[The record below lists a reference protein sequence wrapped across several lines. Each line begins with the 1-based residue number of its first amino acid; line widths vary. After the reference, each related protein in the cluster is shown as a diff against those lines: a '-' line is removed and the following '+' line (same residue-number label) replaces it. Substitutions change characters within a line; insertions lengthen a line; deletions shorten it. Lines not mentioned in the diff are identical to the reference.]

1 MDEKRIP
8 DTAETVEKTFTQ
20 AELNRILA
28 DRLTRDRDRRAAEL
42 DEREKAL
49 KARELAVIA
58 AEKLAA
64 AGLPKGL
71 AEVLR
76 YDDEAQ
82 LDTAIE
88 QLASLRGFKS
98 GNEPKKEIKENRLPE
113 TTENPCSAIDA
124 AISDA
129 FKAPK
134 IS

>member
-1 MDEKRIP
+1 MDEKKIP
-8 DTAETVEKTFTQ
+8 DVAESTEKTFTQ

-42 DEREKAL
+42 DEREKQL

-76 YDDEAQ
+76 YDDEESLTA
-82 LDTAIE
+82 AIE

-98 GNEPKKEIKENRLPE
+98 GDEPTKKVIENRLPE
-113 TTENPCSAIDA
+113 TTENPCSDA

-129 FKAPK
+129 FKVPK

>member
-8 DTAETVEKTFTQ
+8 DTAETAEKTFTQ
-20 AELNRILA
+20 TELNRILA

-42 DEREKAL
+42 DEREKQL

-64 AGLPKGL
+64 AGLPKGI

-76 YDDEAQ
+76 YEDEESLTA
-82 LDTAIE
+82 AIE

-98 GNEPKKEIKENRLPE
+98 GNEPKKEVKENRLPE
-113 TTENPCSAIDA
+113 NTESPCSATDA